1 MESCPELDHDRACY
15 KELVR
20 TEFDPTG
27 CVPTRYFDLEKLSD
41 SLNAAQDMLEQRIP
55 NAPAQNA
62 AYNSPCVSRETQ
74 QLTETY

>member
-62 AYNSPCVSRETQ
+62 A
-74 QLTETY
+74 